1 MEITNARQ
9 ARTLSTSH
17 MRQCI
22 MSEHRFDFLKDL
34 VKDIPNISWAEE
46 YMQGEGV
53 PSDTANAIMPVQSPS
68 TVVPNGNQMMTMPM
82 MAMQGSMMDRPR
94 RSNYQRPMSFDAASI
109 SVMDN
114 GGGQGFI
121 LNLSQNNTSHVDDS
135 PTGILKRKLLDP
147 ARKSAST
154 DGGSSGSSSSRG
166 GGGHAKLARLDSSPA
181 AFSDQML
188 RKSSRAGTK
197 VSLEP
202 RDVLPSQASRRRKSN
217 DGGHG
222 MGNLS
227 PILLPPTVNIS
238 SESIS
243 TPIIKIDYSQP
254 NTFGGVTV
262 SSGGSSSAGHS
273 SEMTPVINIDFS
285 NLISPTAVPLATVS
299 NGNKLLLSTAAVEA
313 KTAGLATPNLTTP
326 TRLNFVPPFP
336 SAPAVTN
343 PAMVSTIK
351 TALGTTVEMDED
363 YDDL

>member
-53 PSDTANAIMPVQSPS
+53 SSDPPNAIMPVQSPS
-68 TVVPNGNQMMTMPM
+68 TLVPNGNQMMTMPM
-82 MAMQGSMMDRPR
+82 MAMHGSMMDRPR
-94 RSNYQRPMSFDAASI
+94 RSVYHRPISFDAASI

-114 GGGQGFI
+114 GGGQGFVV
-121 LNLSQNNTSHVDDS
+121 NLAPNNTSHVDDS

-154 DGGSSGSSSSRG
+154 DGGSSGSSSR

-188 RKSSRAGTK
+188 RKSSRAGTV
-197 VSLEP
+197 VSLE
-202 RDVLPSQASRRRKSN
+202 RRKSN
-217 DGGHG
+217 DGGQRA
-222 MGNLS
+222 NLS

-262 SSGGSSSAGHS
+262 SSGGTSSSAGNP

-336 SAPAVTN
+336 SAPPTN
-343 PAMVSTIK
+343 PAMVSTMK